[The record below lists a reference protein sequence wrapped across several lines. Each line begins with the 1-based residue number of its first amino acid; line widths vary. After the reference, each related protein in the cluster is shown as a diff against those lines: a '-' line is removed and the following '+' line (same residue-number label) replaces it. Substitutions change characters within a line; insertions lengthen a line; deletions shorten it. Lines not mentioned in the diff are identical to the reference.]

1 LVSLVATCPRR
12 RRADPSGVKTEH
24 LGHPNNMS
32 NKIAI
37 LDDEPERIR
46 EMLGCLN
53 GCISDCEIISFD
65 NAPDMIAW
73 FAEHLQDVQLICLDH
88 DLGPNRQRGGEV
100 FDPGTGRDVAD
111 YLATRTPVCPVLVHT
126 TNSLAAP
133 GMAMVL
139 DDSGWKNARV
149 VPYND
154 LLWIS
159 EAWIFEVREAL
170 RGERGERQR
179 CQPGI

>member
-1 LVSLVATCPRR
+1 MKRPL
-12 RRADPSGVKTEH
+12 
-24 LGHPNNMS
+24 
-32 NKIAI
+32 KIAI

-46 EMLGCLN
+46 EMNRWLSESVSG
-53 GCISDCEIISFD
+53 CEIVTFD

-73 FAEHLQDVQLICLDH
+73 LSDHPDGLSLICLDH
-88 DLGPNRQRGGEV
+88 DLGPNRTRNGEV

-111 YLATRTPVCPVLVHT
+111 VLATKKPVCPVLIHT

-139 DDSGWKNARV
+139 DDSGWTQSRV

-154 LLWIS
+154 LEWVGADWIV
-159 EAWIFEVREAL
+159 EVRAVLAGQEA
-170 RGERGERQR
+170 G
-179 CQPGI
+179 